1 MIRVKLYKD
10 INGSIYKYTVSGHA
24 GYSTSGNDIVC
35 AAVSMLVQ
43 TALIALKEVCK
54 IDENNIGYFIDEK
67 NGILEVSIP
76 RNLPEKQ
83 IYDANII
90 LKTMEVGI
98 NALIEN
104 YPKYITLENREV

>member
-1 MIRVKLYKD
+1 MTRITLYKD
-10 INGSIYKYTVSGHA
+10 VNGSIFKYTVEGHA

-35 AAVSMLVQ
+35 AAISMLVQ
-43 TALIALKEVCK
+43 TTLIALNEVSK
-54 IDENNIGYFIDEK
+54 IDENNIDYNIDEK
-67 NGILEVSIP
+67 KGILEVSIP

-98 NALIEN
+98 KALIES
-104 YPKYITLENREV
+104 YPKYITLRYGEV